1 MIVVAGL
8 GVRVVIDGLHLPL
21 GILECHLFVLLLL
34 KIQFL
39 FALPLAGRCTFLVQL
54 LLLFVELFYKLLDLP
69 SLTRVVM
76 CGVVHHASRA
86 TIVATRCLM
95 GELLVTSWA

>member
-21 GILECHLFVLLLL
+21 GVLECHLFILLLL

-39 FALPLAGRCTFLVQL
+39 FALPLARRCTFLVRL
-54 LLLFVELFYKLLDLP
+54 LLLLWNCSTSFLISRH
-69 SLTRVVM
+69 SLV
-76 CGVVHHASRA
+76 
-86 TIVATRCLM
+86 L
-95 GELLVTSWA
+95 